1 MRRTGPHELEV
12 ASLDINT
19 FPQFTVGDRDLTNTS
34 GTTLLFRKKEKET
47 SCAMMD
53 RRAQANANINDA
65 ARTINASY
73 SSSVALARFPPSLSY
88 LLEDRLGEG
97 IEPL

>member
-1 MRRTGPHELEV
+1 MGLHELEV
-12 ASLDINT
+12 ASLDVNT

-34 GTTLLFRKKEKET
+34 GTTLSFREKKKKT
-47 SCAMMD
+47 RCAMMD
-53 RRAQANANINDA
+53 RRAQAKANINDA

-73 SSSVALARFPPSLSY
+73 SSLGALARFPQSLSY

-97 IEPL
+97 IKPL